1 MKTSRKMKKIFPF
14 LLMLVATV
22 FTACSSDDDDTTFK
36 VSFEN
41 ASYTLTKGSVDINIT
56 AANAPATATDIPV
69 SFGGTAVKGE
79 DYTVSAEKYTVGGS
93 SAVMTITVTAKN
105 NFTEAKTITM
115 SLSGAATGT
124 NASTTISLGVQ
135 DKRLYSFAQ
144 KSYVLGSE
152 TDVEFDLLS
161 IKDGSAMVAENDIE
175 ISVAAD
181 PSSTAVEGTNYE
193 FESKTAVIK
202 KGESKC
208 TFKLKALALD
218 AEKNVIVVAPQ
229 VTEAEGFVAGAFPK
243 ATVTMIGSY
252 ASDLLG
258 TWVMNEMVTD
268 KDNFLTTWNGL
279 CTEQD
284 AEGWPAFNADDTF
297 TFSGDGSAEGYKLTT
312 SLKSELKNYFQ
323 ASSDFSIDKEY
334 KLTAGMGDKR
344 ELQLLELNNVNRYFS
359 AKETSEDKVAYIG
372 VRNITD
378 EKTGETLL
386 DVYIIDYHS
395 KSFASS
401 MFDEYEMYNSK
412 KPTATATGM
421 FMNFTLKKQK

>member
-22 FTACSSDDDDTTFK
+22 FAACSSDDDDTTFK

-93 SAVMTITVTAKN
+93 AAVMTITVTAKN

-124 NASTTISLGVQ
+124 NASATISLGVQ

-144 KSYVLGSE
+144 KAYVLGSE

-258 TWVMNEMVTD
+258 TWVMNEMVTT
-268 KDNFLTTWNGL
+268 KESFISSWG

-334 KLTAGMGDKR
+334 TLRVGMGEKR
-344 ELQLLELNNVNRYFS
+344 PLQLLELNNVNRYFS

-378 EKTGETLL
+378 EKSGETLL
-386 DVYIIDYHS
+386 DVYVLDYYS
-395 KSFASS
+395 KSFAYP
-401 MFDEYEMYNSK
+401 MFVDYGMYGET
-412 KPTATATGM
+412 KPMAWMDGM
-421 FMNFTLKKQK
+421 FINFTLKKQK